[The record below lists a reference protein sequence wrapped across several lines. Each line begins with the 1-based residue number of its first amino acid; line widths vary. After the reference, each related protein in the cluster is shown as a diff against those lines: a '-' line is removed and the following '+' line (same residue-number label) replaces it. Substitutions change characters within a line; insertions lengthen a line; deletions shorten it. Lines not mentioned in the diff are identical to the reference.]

1 MSTQLNRS
9 FWLSDQRI
17 PQPKRL
23 GRLTAWVLL
32 IGFGLASS
40 ANMAIGQ
47 QREGD
52 RPSEAGQRS
61 SAEAATGPSR
71 SAERDAGPRRSAEAE
86 AGPRRSAERD
96 AGPRRSPEAF
106 QGGRERGT
114 AYERD
119 PRSQRGLNES
129 LRNFKPQTQRE
140 AALLQM
146 ITQLQNEITTLRRQ
160 TQSNRETR
168 DRYPEARRDSNE
180 TRGQRDGFVLSPRWR
195 STKDG
200 KVFKAY
206 DKNGD
211 EVVTLDE
218 WLLMFNGNISPS
230 RREMQTKRFNDAD
243 PNHDGKF
250 VPAEFI
256 YWYSIGRHREVE
268 QGRRTEGQEGTA
280 RRVPRDGEGQTR
292 GPRDGEGTT
301 RGPREGEG
309 QTRGPREGDRG

>member
-1 MSTQLNRS
+1 MSFQIDRS
-9 FWLSDQRI
+9 FRLSDQRN
-17 PQPKRL
+17 PKLKRL
-23 GRLTAWVLL
+23 VRLTAWVLL
-32 IGFGLASS
+32 IGFGFTSS
-40 ANMAIGQ
+40 ASMAFGQ

-52 RPSEAGQRS
+52 RPSEEGRRS
-61 SAEAATGPSR
+61 SAEAAAGPSR
-71 SAERDAGPRRSAEAE
+71 SAERDARPQRSAEAE

-96 AGPRRSPEAF
+96 AGPRRSPEA
-106 QGGRERGT
+106 RERGT

-146 ITQLQNEITTLRRQ
+146 ITQLQNEITALRRQ
-160 TQSNRETR
+160 TQSNRETG
-168 DRYPEARRDSNE
+168 DRYTEVRRDSNE

-268 QGRRTEGQEGTA
+268 QSRRTDEREGTA
-280 RRVPRDGEGQTR
+280 RRIPRDGEGQTR
-292 GPRDGEGTT
+292 GPRDG
-301 RGPREGEG
+301 
-309 QTRGPREGDRG
+309 DRG